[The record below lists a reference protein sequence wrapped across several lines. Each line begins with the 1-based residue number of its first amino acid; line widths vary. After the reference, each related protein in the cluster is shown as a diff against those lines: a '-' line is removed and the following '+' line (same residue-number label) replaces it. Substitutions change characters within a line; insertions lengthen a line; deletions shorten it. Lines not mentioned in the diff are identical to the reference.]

1 MRWLIKHLCFIYLL
15 LQASLL
21 FAQNDDLNSKLNYF
35 KKQDDLGNWV
45 YEQLDNANANPI
57 KAVANL
63 QKAKKERW
71 RNAKTPDEQFAW
83 LNLLSTLGYY
93 ELLDGNILGSIDT
106 YENALSF
113 FQKHQI
119 LSYDIVEYTLK
130 PLSNNYTRLGD
141 YERAL
146 YIQKQSI
153 AFLQN
158 YSENPSKMANIY
170 CNMAISYRSM
180 SRLAD
185 AHQAIQSGF
194 DLKPDAQTRIMLNNV
209 LADVLYDEGNY
220 TKAAAIIHQNIKAQT
235 SINHESAYWLMGAYT
250 TAGNVQLE
258 LKQYAK
264 GKEYYLKA
272 LKLINQYYPSSRLRE
287 KANLFTQLAKTFL
300 ASKQPKEAIAHG
312 RQSLSTL
319 GIMQNNII
327 AEKKI
332 FGDYKVVDAFM
343 QIAKAQLMLDQPEQA
358 LSNINLSL
366 LAANKIRDEFGAD
379 ITKERLQ
386 KSLKQIVEQGIA
398 INYLLFQKS
407 KNHKYLHEILLLAE
421 QSKSR
426 TLLEQMERNQNAI
439 AKNVKTDS
447 LLIKKQ
453 ALERAIIYQEKQEI
467 EQKTAKLQQTIAGL
481 KFQLALVNKQIAKKH
496 KQPHQYLTGEINLAS
511 LPKHRFIEYFFG
523 DENIYII
530 NINQQKIENVV
541 KLNHAPQIKE
551 LIKSFIQTYF
561 QQGPT
566 EMANAPQSF
575 YTASNK
581 IYQSI
586 LAPLSIKPQETIT
599 IIPDGILGYLS
610 FDGLITGSKYLDN
623 IAAWPFFIK
632 EHLTSYAFSLKTLQL
647 KKPKGNNQ
655 GFAGLFI
662 THTIGKNAPL
672 LAVEQEA
679 NEIKKHV
686 NGVFLYNEK
695 VNAKSFEQ
703 QFEQRNILH
712 IGTHAYLSGPNQE
725 PTLDFER
732 EKIYLFELSAKKQ
745 APSLVVLSAC
755 RTADGILADGEG
767 IISLSRGF
775 NAIGTSATIAGL
787 WNVNDR
793 AVAYITNHF
802 YQSLLKGNTSAEALR
817 EAKLAWINDSKTSSA
832 LLLPYYWDS
841 LVYIGKNQTFELDK
855 PFFSTWM
862 LWTIGGLLVIV
873 LLVMAF
879 RLSKRNASTQITA
892 K

>member
-1 MRWLIKHLCFIYLL
+1 MRQFIKHLCLVYLL
-15 LQASLL
+15 LQTSMLS
-21 FAQNDDLNSKLNYF
+21 AQSDDLNSKLNGF
-35 KKQDDLGNWV
+35 KNQNDLSNWI
-45 YEQLDNANANPI
+45 YEQLDGANANSS

-63 QKAKKERW
+63 QKAQKERW
-71 RNAKTPDEQFAW
+71 RSPKTPDEQFAW

-93 ELLDGNILGSIDT
+93 ELLDGNILGSINT
-106 YENALSF
+106 YENALGF

-146 YIQKQSI
+146 YLQKQSI
-153 AFLQN
+153 DFQRT
-158 YSENPSKMANIY
+158 YSEDPSKMANIY

-185 AHQAIQSGF
+185 AHRAIQSGF
-194 DLKPDAQTRIMLNNV
+194 DLKPDAKTRVMLNNV

-220 TKAAAIIHQNIKAQT
+220 AKAASVIQQNIKVQNAT
-235 SINHESAYWLMGAYT
+235 DHESSYWLMGTYT

-264 GKEYYLKA
+264 GRAFYLKA
-272 LKLINQYYPSSRLRE
+272 LALIKQYYPYGRLRE

-300 ASKQPKEAIAHG
+300 ATTQPKEAIAYSH
-312 RQSLSTL
+312 QSLSTL
-319 GIMQNNII
+319 GIMQGNVIV
-327 AEKKI
+327 EKKI

-343 QIAKAQLMLDQPEQA
+343 QMAKAQLMLGQPEQA

-366 LAANKIRDEFGAD
+366 LAADKIRNEFGAD

-386 KSLKQIVEQGIA
+386 KGLKQIVEQGIA
-398 INYLLFQKS
+398 INYLLFEKS
-407 KNHKYLHEILLLAE
+407 RNQKYLHQILLLAE
-421 QSKSR
+421 QSKAR
-426 TLLEQMERNQNAI
+426 TLLDQMERNRNAV
-439 AKNVKTDS
+439 AKDVKVDS

-453 ALERAIIYQEKQEI
+453 TLERAIVYHEKQEI
-467 EQKTAKLQQTIAGL
+467 EQKTTKLQQTIAGL
-481 KFQLALVNKQIAKKH
+481 KFQLALINKQIAKKY
-496 KQPHQYLTGEINLAS
+496 KQDHSNFTNEINLAN

-523 DENIYII
+523 DENIYAI
-530 NINQQKIENVV
+530 NINQQKIESVT
-541 KLNHAPQIKE
+541 KLGNPSLIKE
-551 LIKSFIQTYF
+551 QIRSFVETYF
-561 QQGPT
+561 QHGPT
-566 EMANAPQSF
+566 KMANDPQSF
-575 YTASNK
+575 YEASNLV
-581 IYQSI
+581 YQLI
-586 LAPLSIKPQETIT
+586 LAPLSIKSQDNIT

-610 FDGLITGSKYLDN
+610 FDGLITQKQYVENLS
-623 IAAWPFFIK
+623 AWPFFIK

-647 KKPKGNNQ
+647 EKPKNNNQ

-679 NEIKKHV
+679 NEIKRHV
-686 NGVFLYNEK
+686 SGVFLYNEK

-732 EKIYLFELSAKKQ
+732 EKMYLFELSAKKQ

-755 RTADGILADGEG
+755 RTADGVLADGEG

-787 WNVNDR
+787 WNVNDH

-817 EAKLAWINDSKTSSA
+817 EAKLAWIKDSQTSGA

-841 LVYIGKNQTFELDK
+841 LVYMGKNQTFELDK
-855 PFFSTWM
+855 PFFSPWM
-862 LWTIGGLLVIV
+862 WWAIGGLLAVILWV
-873 LLVMAF
+873 IAF
-879 RLSKRNASTQITA
+879 RLSKRNASVL

>member
-1 MRWLIKHLCFIYLL
+1 M
-15 LQASLL
+15 L
-21 FAQNDDLNSKLNYF
+21 FAQSDDLNAKLNGF
-35 KKQDDLGNWV
+35 KSQNDLSNWI
-45 YEQLDNANANPI
+45 YEQLDEANANPN

-63 QKAKKERW
+63 QKAQKERW
-71 RNAKTPDEQFAW
+71 RNTKTPDEHFAW

-93 ELLDGNILGSIDT
+93 ELLDGNILGSINT
-106 YENALSF
+106 YENALGF
-113 FQKHQI
+113 FQQHQI
-119 LSYDIVEYTLK
+119 LSYDVVEYVLK

-146 YIQKQSI
+146 YLQKQSI
-153 AFLQN
+153 DFQRA

-180 SRLAD
+180 SRLAN

-194 DLKPDAQTRIMLNNV
+194 DLKPDAKTRIMLNNV

-220 TKAAAIIHQNIKAQT
+220 TKAALVIQQNIKAQT
-235 SINHESAYWLMGAYT
+235 PTDHESAYWLMGSHT

-264 GKEYYLKA
+264 GREFYQKA
-272 LKLINQYYPSSRLRE
+272 LALINKYYPYGRLRE

-300 ASKQPKEAIAHG
+300 ASKQPKEAIAYSH
-312 RQSLSTL
+312 QSLTTL
-319 GIMQNNII
+319 GIMQNNVII
-327 AEKKI
+327 NEKI

-343 QIAKAQLMLDQPEQA
+343 QMAKAQMMLEQPEQA
-358 LSNINLSL
+358 LFNINLSL
-366 LAANKIRDEFGAD
+366 LAADKIRNEFGAD

-386 KSLKQIVEQGIA
+386 KSLKQIAEQGIA

-407 KNHKYLHEILLLAE
+407 KNHKYLHQILLLAE
-421 QSKSR
+421 QSKAR
-426 TLLEQMERNQNAI
+426 TLLDQMERNQNAV
-439 AKNVKTDS
+439 AKNVKADS
-447 LLIKKQ
+447 LLMKKQ
-453 ALERAIIYQEKQEI
+453 TLERAIIYHEKQEI
-467 EQKTAKLQQTIAGL
+467 EQKTTKLQETIAGL
-481 KFQLALVNKQIAKKH
+481 KFQLALINKQIAKKY
-496 KQPHQYLTGEINLAS
+496 KQDQPNFTNEINLAN

-523 DENIYII
+523 EENIYVI
-530 NINQQKIENVV
+530 NINQQKIESVA
-541 KLNHAPQIKE
+541 KLENAPLIKE
-551 LIKSFIQTYF
+551 RIKSFVETYF
-561 QQGPT
+561 QHGPT
-566 EMANAPQSF
+566 KMANAPKSF
-575 YTASNK
+575 YEASNLV
-581 IYQSI
+581 YQLI
-586 LAPLSIKPQETIT
+586 LAPLSIKPQDNIT

-610 FDGLITGSKYLDN
+610 FDGLITREKYTESLS
-623 IAAWPFFIK
+623 AWPFFIK
-632 EHLTSYAFSLKTLQL
+632 EHLTSYAFSLKTLL
-647 KKPKGNNQ
+647 LEKPKNNNQ

-672 LAVEQEA
+672 LAVEKEA
-679 NEIKKHV
+679 NEIKKKV
-686 NGVFLYNEK
+686 SGVFLYNEE

-732 EKIYLFELSAKKQ
+732 EKIYLFELSAKQQ

-787 WNVNDR
+787 WNVNDQ
-793 AVAYITNHF
+793 AVAYITQHF

-817 EAKLAWINDSKTSSA
+817 DAKLAWIKDPQTSGA

-841 LVYIGKNQTFELDK
+841 LVYMGKSQTFDLEK
-855 PFFSTWM
+855 PFFSPWM
-862 LWTIGGLLVIV
+862 LWPIGGLVVILLSV
-873 LLVMAF
+873 LAF
-879 RLSKRNASTQITA
+879 RFLARKAKSST
-892 K
+892 